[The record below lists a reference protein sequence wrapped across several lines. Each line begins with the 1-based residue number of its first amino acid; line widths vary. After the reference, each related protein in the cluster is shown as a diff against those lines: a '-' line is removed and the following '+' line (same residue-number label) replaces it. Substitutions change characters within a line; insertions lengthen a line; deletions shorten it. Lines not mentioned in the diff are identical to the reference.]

1 MKRRNKATAWIAAI
15 LVGVGAVGLYF
26 HQQGLVPPG
35 GIWQEAGTG
44 TSSPTA
50 PERSLPQAAAPAET
64 PSQPQI
70 GETGAVA
77 LPAKPMA
84 VPSFDVVLVQPNGE
98 GVLAGRAEPGWTV
111 NVQSGGSKVAEATAD
126 TQGEWSIVLEK
137 PLPPGDHALSLKT
150 TSPDG
155 TSVLTSQDSVPIAVG
170 TKDEK
175 VAAPPREAELE
186 ASAAAEPKAEAL
198 QSPAT
203 RSVETQSATREPQ
216 VAVAVAESEKPHEKA
231 KITLNTVDYQDI
243 GTEAGKLTVTGTTDP
258 GQPVSL
264 SFDGEALA
272 NVTANGVGIWRLEV
286 DKKLGLG
293 QHTLRAERYD
303 STQKLAALAA
313 ITFER
318 AKPAPQVV
326 TEAKPSSPP
335 SKPQVASVETSQAGA
350 AQDASGKPEVYI
362 IRRGDTLWDIAKRY
376 LGSGLRYSSIFQG
389 NREVIRNPNLILPQQ
404 KVKMP
409 TP

>member
-15 LVGVGAVGLYF
+15 LVGASAGAAGLYLY
-26 HQQGLVPPG
+26 QQGLVLPG
-35 GIWQEAGTG
+35 GIGQEAGTREN
-44 TSSPTA
+44 SPTS
-50 PERSLPQAAAPAET
+50 PGPSSPQAAAPSEA
-64 PSQPQI
+64 PSQPRI
-70 GETGAVA
+70 GATGTIAP
-77 LPAKPMA
+77 PAKPMA

-111 NVQSGGSKVAEATAD
+111 NVQSGGTKVAEATAD

-170 TKDEK
+170 KTDEK
-175 VAAPPREAELE
+175 VAAPPRESAPTQNGESQS
-186 ASAAAEPKAEAL
+186 ATPVPQAGVAAAE
-198 QSPAT
+198 
-203 RSVETQSATREPQ
+203 
-216 VAVAVAESEKPHEKA
+216 SERPPEKA

-243 GTEAGKLTVTGTTDP
+243 GTEAGKLTVTGITDP
-258 GQPVSL
+258 GSSVSL

-318 AKPAPQVV
+318 AKPAPPVV
-326 TEAKPSSPP
+326 AEAKPSSPP
-335 SKPQVASVETSQAGA
+335 SQVAAVETGQAA
-350 AQDASGKPEVYI
+350 SAPDASNTEQPETYV
-362 IRRGDTLWDIAKRY
+362 IRRGDTLWGIAKRY
-376 LGSGLRYSSIFQG
+376 LGGGWRYSSIFQG

>member
-1 MKRRNKATAWIAAI
+1 MKRRNKATAWITAI
-15 LVGVGAVGLYF
+15 LVGVFAGAVGLYF
-26 HQQGLVPPG
+26 YQQGLVLPG
-35 GIWQEAGTG
+35 GIGQWAGTG
-44 TSSPTA
+44 ESSPTSA
-50 PERSLPQAAAPAET
+50 EPSPPQAAAPAGA
-64 PSQPQI
+64 PQPQI
-70 GETGAVA
+70 GATGAVA
-77 LPAKPMA
+77 PPAKPMA

-98 GVLAGRAEPGWTV
+98 GVIAGRAEPGWTV
-111 NVQSGGSKVAEATAD
+111 NVQSGGNKVAEATAD

-137 PLPPGDHALSLKT
+137 PLSPGDHALSLKT

-170 TKDEK
+170 KKDEK

-186 ASAAAEPKAEAL
+186 ASASAEPKAEAP
-198 QSPAT
+198 SAPAT
-203 RSVETQSATREPQ
+203 QNG
-216 VAVAVAESEKPHEKA
+216 VAAAGSEKPPEKA

-243 GTEAGKLTVTGTTDP
+243 GTEAGKLTVTGITDP
-258 GQPVSL
+258 GSSVSL

-272 NVTANGVGIWRLEV
+272 DVTANGVGLWRLEV

-318 AKPAPQVV
+318 AKPAPPVV
-326 TEAKPSSPP
+326 AEAKPSSPP
-335 SKPQVASVETSQAGA
+335 SQVAAVETGQAGA

-376 LGSGLRYSSIFQG
+376 LGSGLRYSSIFHG
-389 NREVIRNPNLILPQQ
+389 NREVIRNPNLILPEQ

>member
-1 MKRRNKATAWIAAI
+1 MKRRNKATAWITAI
-15 LVGVGAVGLYF
+15 LVGVFAGAVGLYF
-26 HQQGLVPPG
+26 YQQGLVLPG
-35 GIWQEAGTG
+35 GIGQWAGTG
-44 TSSPTA
+44 ESSPTSA
-50 PERSLPQAAAPAET
+50 EPSPPQAAAPAAA
-64 PSQPQI
+64 PQPQI
-70 GETGAVA
+70 GATGAVA
-77 LPAKPMA
+77 PPAKPMA

-111 NVQSGGSKVAEATAD
+111 NVQSGGTKVAEATAD

-170 TKDEK
+170 KTDEK
-175 VAAPPREAELE
+175 VAAPPRESAPTQNGESQS
-186 ASAAAEPKAEAL
+186 ATPVPQAGVAAAESDRP
-198 QSPAT
+198 P
-203 RSVETQSATREPQ
+203 
-216 VAVAVAESEKPHEKA
+216 EKA

-243 GTEAGKLTVTGTTDP
+243 GTEAGKLTVTGITDP
-258 GQPVSL
+258 GSSVSL

-272 NVTANGVGIWRLEV
+272 DVTANGVGLWRLEV

-318 AKPAPQVV
+318 AKPAPPVV
-326 TEAKPSSPP
+326 AEAKPSSPP
-335 SKPQVASVETSQAGA
+335 SQVAAVETGQAGA

-376 LGSGLRYSSIFQG
+376 LGSGLRYSSIFHG
-389 NREVIRNPNLILPQQ
+389 NREVIRNPNLILPEQ